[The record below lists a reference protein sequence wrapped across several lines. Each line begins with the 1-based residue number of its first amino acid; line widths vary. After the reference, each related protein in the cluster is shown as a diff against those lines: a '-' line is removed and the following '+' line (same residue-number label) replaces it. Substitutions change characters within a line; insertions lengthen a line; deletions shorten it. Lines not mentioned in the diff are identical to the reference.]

1 MARKHNSLREGAWLG
16 VVVATS
22 IWVWLAVVDAAVG
35 QPFRTFTVLGG
46 LALCTILHYL
56 FNVVY
61 DIVIV
66 PLVHGAAR
74 EPSLVIGMAF
84 GFLVIEFGFVMITV
98 LLSHMGLG
106 ELAWARILGG
116 NLIGAAIAFV
126 MLSRRHRLRDEF
138 RQAEEA
144 ENERGTPRQPAI
156 RPTSW
161 ASSYPDPHPPAA
173 TSTGAGGGAA
183 PPTPRTTRHP

>member
-1 MARKHNSLREGAWLG
+1 MARKHDSLREGAWLG

-46 LALCTILHYL
+46 LALFTILHYL

-61 DIVIV
+61 GVVIV
-66 PLVHGAAR
+66 SLVHGAAR

-84 GFLVIEFGFVMITV
+84 GFLVIEFGFVMVTV

-116 NLIGAAIAFV
+116 TLIRAALGGV
-126 MLSRRHRLRDEF
+126 LLSRQHRVGDWV
-138 RQAEEA
+138 RQAGGE
-144 ENERGTPRQPAI
+144 ENERG
-156 RPTSW
+156 
-161 ASSYPDPHPPAA
+161 
-173 TSTGAGGGAA
+173 
-183 PPTPRTTRHP
+183 

>member
-1 MARKHNSLREGAWLG
+1 MARKHDSLREGAWLG

-22 IWVWLAVVDAAVG
+22 IWVWLAVVDGA
-35 QPFRTFTVLGG
+35 
-46 LALCTILHYL
+46 
-56 FNVVY
+56 
-61 DIVIV
+61 VIV
-66 PLVHGAAR
+66 SLVHGAAR

-126 MLSRRHRLRDEF
+126 MLSRQHRLRDGF
-138 RQAEEA
+138 RQAEEE
-144 ENERGTPRQPAI
+144 ENE
-156 RPTSW
+156 
-161 ASSYPDPHPPAA
+161 
-173 TSTGAGGGAA
+173 
-183 PPTPRTTRHP
+183 